1 MITSVSSWFA
11 NLFALFFQMMGRR
24 LLVFGGWRGSLIQQ
38 RCRDVRDFQRCWRRR
53 RVLPGT
59 RLSRV
64 RSAHWPGSRH
74 TANLRSATTT
84 ATTTS
89 SNFPSAAAAAASAD
103 AQPRNSSPPL
113 PPSIAASQPKVK
125 QIFYS
130 LTDRLCSIEVFF
142 FQKSLNFY
150 LKIFDLF
157 YKVSKIFT
165 PKHARFLFSL
175 KNYFQ

>member
-53 RVLPGT
+53 RVLPGA

-142 FQKSLNFY
+142 FKNPWIFISKYLIYFTKFQKILPQNMRDF
-150 LKIFDLF
+150 
-157 YKVSKIFT
+157 
-165 PKHARFLFSL
+165 FSA
-175 KNYFQ
+175 